1 MVCWGSEKQSHYRQ
15 GREIQEIR
23 RSQIEAV
30 CRCGFLTL
38 KPGNEFEEH
47 NGGLTVKRKQVRI
60 IDDRTGRVVQRLR
73 GVQTYH
79 GCNACVNDW
88 K

>member
-1 MVCWGSEKQSHYRQ
+1 MISWGTEIQPHYRK
-15 GREIQEIR
+15 GREVQEVL

-38 KPGNEFEEH
+38 KPGNTFEER
-47 NGGLTVKRKQVRI
+47 NGGLTIKRKQVRI
-60 IDDRTGRVVQRLR
+60 IDDKTGQVVQRLR
-73 GVQTYH
+73 GVNTYYS
-79 GCNACVNDW
+79 CNACVNDW

>member
-1 MVCWGSEKQSHYRQ
+1 M
-15 GREIQEIR
+15 

-30 CRCGFLTL
+30 CHCGFLTL
-38 KPGNEFEEH
+38 NPANGFEEH
-47 NGGLTVKRKQVRI
+47 NGGLTVRRSRVRI

-73 GVQTYH
+73 GVRTYY